1 LSILWDGSDI
11 SWGPSAAYF
20 KEASGRTSLGQ
31 GPEIFRPDQSFNG
44 TPNARFFY
52 ITLNCVIDLILGI
65 PPDHPLFCAHLLT
78 DANHRGIS
86 VRFATKVTEPTDCSN
101 EI

>member
-20 KEASGRTSLGQ
+20 KEASGRTPLGQ
-31 GPEIFRPDQSFNG
+31 GPEIFRPNQSFYG
-44 TPNARFFY
+44 TPDARFFY
-52 ITLNCVIDLILGI
+52 ITLNSVIDLILGI
-65 PPDHPLFCAHLLT
+65 PPDHHLLT
-78 DANHRGIS
+78 DPNHRGIS
-86 VRFATKVTEPTDCSN
+86 VGFATDCGN